1 MENLEGIILSKIS
14 QTEKDKQNILTGT
27 ENKLGSSVEGE
38 EGKSKTEV
46 WD

>member
-1 MENLEGIILSKIS
+1 MDLETVKLSKIS

-27 ENKLGSSVEGE
+27 ENKLGSSVEQE
-38 EGKSKTEV
+38 EGRSKTEV

>member
-1 MENLEGIILSKIS
+1 MDLETVKLSKIS

-27 ENKLGSSVEGE
+27 ENKLGSSVERE
-38 EGKSKTEV
+38 EGRSKTEV